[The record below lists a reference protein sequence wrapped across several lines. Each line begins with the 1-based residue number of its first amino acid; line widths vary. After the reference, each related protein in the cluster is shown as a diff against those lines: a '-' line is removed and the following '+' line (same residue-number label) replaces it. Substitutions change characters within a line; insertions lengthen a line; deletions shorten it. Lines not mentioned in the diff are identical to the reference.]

1 MKKEKIN
8 VDELNEVIDT
18 GNKILKLSYIF
29 MLLALIAGIIYLL
42 RTLNIFPIIGTILSV
57 ISPFFIGFIIAWLL
71 NPLVNKLTYK
81 GMKRSI
87 ATVVVFILFLVLI
100 YLFCLAV
107 IPSLISQ
114 LNDIAKMIPDLL
126 KNGEQVVDKVFK
138 SITEAT
144 NIDMSSVKVDFL
156 NYVNEFSKEYLQ
168 DLPAK
173 IITIVQDLASGIGKF
188 IIGIVIGFYLLFNF
202 NNFNKH
208 LMNLVPR
215 KFKVDTEKIVSELS
229 EIVYK
234 FINGTFIDTLILFV
248 VSIIGFSLIGL
259 NAPVFFAFFCAFTNI
274 IPYIGP
280 YIGGIPAILVG
291 FSQSPV
297 TGLLVLIFIIVAQA
311 LESNFLHP
319 IVIGKCR
326 LTSSY
331 YSYIIIDCQRLL
343 LQPLS
348 LTGGTWSDPHET
360 LIFLLHS
367 LGTGLPVSLL
377 HIADQ
382 SRKCHIIN
390 TFSTLTLVINFHGV
404 TTGTVDQDILNFLRI
419 FTETGYPEKS
429 SYSLAQCIQDRSGK
443 TALCCTGLPAKN
455 CDCSLID
462 AQFLIRYHQVNIE
475 FHLISK
481 AQTLAGRHQ
490 TDY

>member
-156 NYVNEFSKEYLQ
+156 NYVNEFSKNIST

-202 NNFNKH
+202 NNFN
-208 LMNLVPR
+208 
-215 KFKVDTEKIVSELS
+215 
-229 EIVYK
+229 
-234 FINGTFIDTLILFV
+234 
-248 VSIIGFSLIGL
+248 
-259 NAPVFFAFFCAFTNI
+259 
-274 IPYIGP
+274 
-280 YIGGIPAILVG
+280 
-291 FSQSPV
+291 
-297 TGLLVLIFIIVAQA
+297 
-311 LESNFLHP
+311 
-319 IVIGKCR
+319 
-326 LTSSY
+326 
-331 YSYIIIDCQRLL
+331 
-343 LQPLS
+343 
-348 LTGGTWSDPHET
+348 
-360 LIFLLHS
+360 
-367 LGTGLPVSLL
+367 
-377 HIADQ
+377 
-382 SRKCHIIN
+382 
-390 TFSTLTLVINFHGV
+390 
-404 TTGTVDQDILNFLRI
+404 
-419 FTETGYPEKS
+419 
-429 SYSLAQCIQDRSGK
+429 
-443 TALCCTGLPAKN
+443 
-455 CDCSLID
+455 
-462 AQFLIRYHQVNIE
+462 
-475 FHLISK
+475 
-481 AQTLAGRHQ
+481 
-490 TDY
+490 

>member
-18 GNKILKLSYIF
+18 GNKILKLSYFVMVI
-29 MLLALIAGIIYLL
+29 ALIGGIIFLL

-156 NYVNEFSKEYLQ
+156 NYVNEFSKNIST

-319 IVIGKCR
+319 IVIGKK
-326 LTSSY
+326 LDLHPVT
-331 YSYIIIDCQRLL
+331 IVI
-343 LQPLS
+343 S
-348 LTGGTWSDPHET
+348 L
-360 LIFLLHS
+360 LIFGHFFGIMGMIVATPVVAMLKS
-367 LGTGLPVSLL
+367 LY
-377 HIADQ
+377 
-382 SRKCHIIN
+382 
-390 TFSTLTLVINFHGV
+390 
-404 TTGTVDQDILNFLRI
+404 I
-419 FTETGYPEKS
+419 FFDEKYEFFGY
-429 SYSLAQCIQDRSGK
+429 
-443 TALCCTGLPAKN
+443 AKEEN
-455 CDCSLID
+455 VKKEISK
-462 AQFLIRYHQVNIE
+462 IRY
-475 FHLISK
+475 SK
-481 AQTLAGRHQ
+481 
-490 TDY
+490 